1 MQKQLKHFCC
11 FPNTAA
17 LSCVLLVFFVKR
29 IQIYF
34 LCSVHC
40 LLGVCCWWTIKWWQ
54 NRHNVFDFFI
64 FVLKIFLKKYFL
76 LWPSFKSIRR
86 YLLFRVLWLRYLRFL
101 ENTYSIFW
109 LRITTIG
116 EDFLCDWLFLSRFD
130 IVLRL
135 SKSCS
140 WSSQVLPL
148 AKLQIFYHKR
158 GKISIELIISI

>member
-34 LCSVHC
+34 PCSVHC

-64 FVLKIFLKKYFL
+64 FELKIFFKKYFL

-86 YLLFRVLWLRYLRFL
+86 YLLFSVLWLRYLRFL

-116 EDFLCDWLFLSRFD
+116 EDFFVWLIGLVSIWYSFGDHQNL
-130 IVLRL
+130 VLDHHKCYRL
-135 SKSCS
+135 QNFKSFILKEVRYLLNS
-140 WSSQVLPL
+140 
-148 AKLQIFYHKR
+148 
-158 GKISIELIISI
+158 